1 MPTPSHSS
9 KSAGFWWRAAASAAP
24 FGLCITNKKEEEE
37 GGREGGKTIE
47 HSHRPPNPIP
57 TLTAILVTLFVASNP
72 PFSPSATVTPN
83 RALLASDELD
93 WDAHLE
99 TNLLPIARQD
109 NEAARATDGDD
120 AQNSGGAL

>member
-1 MPTPSHSS
+1 MEGSS
-9 KSAGFWWRAAASAAP
+9 FSGSLRIVYHQQE
-24 FGLCITNKKEEEE
+24 GGG

-57 TLTAILVTLFVASNP
+57 TVTAILVTLFVAPNP